1 MLLLFLKKKIF
12 KNMNALAQKPGIHV
26 IDRVMANEWS
36 YDRAE
41 HIDISPWH
49 GGCRFIK
56 RPYEKLSCP
65 RISFV
70 NSEDT
75 RGEWTRWKCQGTKDF
90 ATRDTLVCFLLSESQ
105 LHTFTQ
111 ETSMKSVQDTIHGKI
126 IVSLF

>member
-1 MLLLFLKKKIF
+1 MLLLILKKKSLRIWMHLH
-12 KNMNALAQKPGIHV
+12 KNQPFTWLTVSWLTNDLMTAPNT
-26 IDRVMANEWS
+26 
-36 YDRAE
+36 
-41 HIDISPWH
+41 DISLWRS
-49 GGCRFIK
+49 GCRFIK

-90 ATRDTLVCFLLSESQ
+90 ATKDTLVCFLLSESQ

-111 ETSMKSVQDTIHGKI
+111 EASMKSVQDTIHGKI
-126 IVSLF
+126 IVSLLF